1 MNQPPSRH
9 LRSLK
14 RSLSSRLS
22 LWIVLFAVAIF
33 VATLG
38 YLYFVLQKAVRREAI
53 NGATRELENTVLRV
67 NNILEDVELLADNLE
82 VLIYK
87 SLDNPDAMMEY
98 SRSIVVSN
106 PFLNG
111 CSISFEPYYYP
122 SKGKYYSCYSNNNG
136 HNVYTRQEG
145 NDQYQ
150 YFYLDWYLLPK
161 LMNQPCWTEPYTDQ
175 EEFDDA
181 TMNSKMSVSYCKP
194 LIGND
199 GSFVGTLSLDI
210 SLEWLSETISA
221 VKPYPNSYS
230 ILVGRGGT
238 YLVHPDA
245 RKLFYQTIFTRQLV
259 EPDKDIWDLGQAMLG
274 WEDGMREIKMGG
286 KTDYVFYKPL
296 MTTGWSVGIV
306 CPESDIFGDFHRLQ
320 NVVVAIVILGLLLMF
335 LVFSRVIRQQLE
347 PLRTLAVQAR
357 TIAGGDFTE
366 RLAETHRSD
375 EVGVLTQSFNY
386 MQESLV
392 NYIDELTSA
401 TAKKERIEGEL
412 QIARNI
418 QMTLVPNQFPAFPE
432 RKEID
437 LYAFMSPAK
446 EVGGDLYEYFI
457 QDDKLHFCIGD
468 VSGKGVPASLFMAI
482 TLSLFR
488 MLSRQGLPPAEVARQ
503 INDGIA
509 EKNEQL
515 MFVTLFIG
523 QLDLKTGRLEFC
535 NCGHNPPVLLKEK
548 PAFMTCLPNTPIGI
562 CGGWNFEG
570 QVLEN
575 IGRTP
580 ILLYTDGLNEAE
592 NLQHEELGNER
603 VLAIL
608 AEEPYSDAQTLIQRL
623 RIAVASHVGSA
634 EPSDDLTLL
643 CLSLRG

>member
-1 MNQPPSRH
+1 MNKPSRP
-9 LRSLK
+9 LRNLT
-14 RSLSSRLS
+14 RSLSGRLS

-33 VATLG
+33 IATLG
-38 YLYFVLQKAVRREAI
+38 YMYFVLQKAVRREAV

-67 NNILEDVELLADNLE
+67 NVILEDVELLADNLE
-82 VLIYK
+82 ARIYK
-87 SLDNPDAMMEY
+87 DLDNPDKMMEY
-98 SRSIVVSN
+98 SRDIVVNNS
-106 PFLNG
+106 FLNG
-111 CSISFEPYYYP
+111 CSISFEPYFYP

-136 HNVYTRQEG
+136 RTVYTQQEG
-145 NDQYQ
+145 NEQYQ

-161 LMNQPCWTEPYTDQ
+161 LLHQPCWTEPYTDQ
-175 EEFDDA
+175 EEGDDA
-181 TMNSKMSVSYCKP
+181 TMDATMSVSYCKP

-199 GSFVGTLSLDI
+199 GSYVGTLSLDI

-221 VKPYPNSYS
+221 VKAYPNSYS
-230 ILVGRGGT
+230 IVVSRGGT
-238 YLVHPDA
+238 YLVHPDNH
-245 RKLFYQTIFTRQLV
+245 KLFYQTIFTSQLIN
-259 EPDKDIWDLGQAMLG
+259 PDPELWNLGQAMLA
-274 WEDGMREIKMGG
+274 WDDGMQVIKVNGRSN
-286 KTDYVFYKPL
+286 YVFYKPL

-306 CPESDIFGDFHRLQ
+306 CPESDIFGGFHRLQ
-320 NVVVAIVILGLLLMF
+320 NVVIAIVILGLLLMF
-335 LVFSRVIRQQLE
+335 VVFSRIIWQQLD
-347 PLRTLAVQAR
+347 PLRTLAIQAR
-357 TIAGGDFTE
+357 IIASGDFTAK
-366 RLAETHRSD
+366 LADTRRTD
-375 EVGVLTQSFNY
+375 EIGVLSQSFNY

-392 NYIDELTSA
+392 NYIQELTST

-418 QMTLVPNQFPAFPE
+418 QMSLVPNVFPPFPD
-432 RKEID
+432 RKDID

-482 TLSLFR
+482 TLSQFR
-488 MLSRQGLPPAEVARQ
+488 TLSHQGLPPSEVARQ
-503 INDGIA
+503 INDVIS
-509 EKNEQL
+509 EKNDQL

-535 NCGHNPPVLLKEK
+535 NCGHNPPILLKEK
-548 PAFMTCLPNTPIGI
+548 PEFMECLPNTPIGV
-562 CGGWNFEG
+562 CAGWAFEG

-575 IGRTP
+575 IGSTP

-592 NLQHEELGNER
+592 NSRHEELGNDR

-608 AEEPYSDAQTLIQRL
+608 GQEPYTDAGALVQRL
-623 RIAVASHVGSA
+623 RKAVAAHVGTA

-643 CLSLRG
+643 CLSLRR